1 MEKSKRAVGVA
12 DVSRLVSS
20 CSRGSSTS
28 ECSVLDPARRRLA
41 KPRLQDISNCMIA
54 NSYGRF
60 QLLKD
65 RSRVVAAS
73 RESIVVREAKRRVLQ
88 GDSNARAVVG
98 QCWQEEFIGK
108 LTSTREDQHRQTNS
122 GYHYRNTSHNRDTLL
137 DDIYRDVRHT
147 LQGYIASTRPVCPH
161 CAS

>member
-54 NSYGRF
+54 VV
-60 QLLKD
+60 KD
-65 RSRVVAAS
+65 MSRVVAAS
-73 RESIVVREAKRRVLQ
+73 REFIVVREAKRRVLQ

-108 LTSTREDQHRQTNS
+108 LTSTREDEHRQTNS
-122 GYHYRNTSHNRDTLL
+122 GYHYRTTSHNRDTRL